1 LTWPRSAEENGT
13 VTTPQASKP
22 PTFGNVRFT
31 PVPVTNQMTP
41 ARQVSAAT
49 EERSV
54 VEGML
59 ANGNLKTLQE
69 KAKQMCAEF
78 EEMRKSRL
86 AMEQRA
92 EQLQQ
97 LLDHERRER
106 EAWLAA
112 FLGALQNTLS
122 DLNSCV
128 DRSMEESGKLMR
140 GRLEEAD
147 GRMQRLMHC
156 VDEIFASNASTR
168 DQATVPSSPGMSSRA
183 STDLSSSTQARKLPT
198 PPSTGNR
205 LAAMLAQRVGAPAT
219 APGVDA
225 NGGTEDLL
233 QCWTEL
239 LSENL
244 TLQQRHKA
252 LIEEKQRA
260 ATSSGSSRS
269 ASQGRTSPNL
279 TSWMTRS
286 AGGSPRVSMQGT
298 ISRLGTGSVG
308 DRMPVVREIG

>member
-1 LTWPRSAEENGT
+1 M
-13 VTTPQASKP
+13 PQASKP
-22 PTFGNVRFT
+22 PTFGGADAQLRFT
-31 PVPVTNQMTP
+31 PVPVTTNPMTP
-41 ARQVSAAT
+41 
-49 EERSV
+49 ERHLSQNT
-54 VEGML
+54 L
-59 ANGNLKTLQE
+59 TNGNLKTLQE
-69 KAKQMCAEF
+69 KAKQMSAEF

-92 EQLQQ
+92 ERLQQ

-147 GRMQRLMHC
+147 GRMQRLMHR
-156 VDEIFASNASTR
+156 VDEIFTPTCSTK
-168 DQATVPSSPGMSSRA
+168 DHATVPSSPGLSSRA
-183 STDLSSSTQARKLPT
+183 STDLSSSAQARIIPT
-198 PPSTGNR
+198 PPATGN
-205 LAAMLAQRVGAPAT
+205 LATMPDQMAQRLQTPPAT
-219 APGVDA
+219 GNLATLAGQRAD
-225 NGGTEDLL
+225 GTEELM

-252 LIEEKQRA
+252 LIEERQRA
-260 ATSSGSSRS
+260 GKSSGSSRS
-269 ASQGRTSPNL
+269 TSRGRQSPETIGGNHKTWL
-279 TSWMTRS
+279 TRS
-286 AGGSPRVSMQGT
+286 AGGSPRVNVQGT
-298 ISRLGTGSVG
+298 NPRHSTSIVG
-308 DRMPVVREIG
+308 APMPVVREIS